1 MGSGKKMLREGLYL
15 LSISGVQGE
24 ASTSRMILEAYFR
37 TPGSLAHLQT
47 KERL

>member
-1 MGSGKKMLREGLYL
+1 MSREGLYH

-24 ASTSRMILEAYFR
+24 TSTSRMILEAYFR
-37 TPGSLAHLQT
+37 APSSLAHLQT